1 MQMHL
6 GERARASV
14 SCNERGHQRQS
25 DGRNS
30 SGAIRGNQ
38 MDETHQRSSGVIRG
52 NQMDETH
59 LGERARLGARMPIVD
74 GIEGHVIPSA
84 AFQIRRG
91 RQRVA
96 CDACIL
102 HGGPPDEGGNQG
114 SSVLFS
120 AHQCSSVLFSARQC
134 SSVLVSAH
142 QCSSGLI
149 SAHQHAPSLA
159 LGNAAS
165 EALQHKLG
173 RLLAAAE
180 GEAMAGA
187 HVSTS
192 RSCNPAQRNP
202 AQGNQ
207 VQSSVIQRNRA
218 RSHLPRARRWPWR
231 TGYARE
237 AIRSAERR
245 SAVPF
250 DEPRSRTI
258 HSPDTARRSSA

>member
-1 MQMHL
+1 MAMQMHL

-120 AHQCSSVLFSARQC
+120 ARQC

-142 QCSSGLI
+142 QCSSVLI
-149 SAHQHAPSLA
+149 SAHQCSSVLISTHLPLRSAISAHQCSSVLISAHQGSSARTSPCARQCRVGSAAAQTRTPSGRCRGRGDGRGAREHIEELQSSATQSSARQSSAIKRNQAQSSEIAP
-159 LGNAAS
+159 
-165 EALQHKLG
+165 
-173 RLLAAAE
+173 AE
-180 GEAMAGA
+180 GEAMAVA
-187 HVSTS
+187 HGV
-192 RSCNPAQRNP
+192 
-202 AQGNQ
+202 
-207 VQSSVIQRNRA
+207 
-218 RSHLPRARRWPWR
+218 R
-231 TGYARE
+231 TRGH
-237 AIRSAERR
+237 
-245 SAVPF
+245 
-250 DEPRSRTI
+250 TLC
-258 HSPDTARRSSA
+258 

>member
-1 MQMHL
+1 
-6 GERARASV
+6 
-14 SCNERGHQRQS
+14 
-25 DGRNS
+25 
-30 SGAIRGNQ
+30 
-38 MDETHQRSSGVIRG
+38 
-52 NQMDETH
+52 MDETH

-114 SSVLFS
+114 SSVIISGSSVLIS
-120 AHQCSSVLFSARQC
+120 AHQG

-142 QCSSGLI
+142 QCSSARTFPCARQCRVG
-149 SAHQHAPSLA
+149 S
-159 LGNAAS
+159 
-165 EALQHKLG
+165 
-173 RLLAAAE
+173 AAAQTRTPS
-180 GEAMAGA
+180 GRCRGRGDGRGA
-187 HVSTS
+187 REHIEEL
-192 RSCNPAQRNP
+192 
-202 AQGNQ
+202 
-207 VQSSVIQRNRA
+207 QSSATQSSARQSSARQSSAIKRNQA

>member
-1 MQMHL
+1 MSL
-6 GERARASV
+6 
-14 SCNERGHQRQS
+14 
-25 DGRNS
+25 
-30 SGAIRGNQ
+30 
-38 MDETHQRSSGVIRG
+38 GVIRG

-120 AHQCSSVLFSARQC
+120 ARQC
-134 SSVLVSAH
+134 SSVLVSAL
-142 QCSSGLI
+142 QCSSVLI
-149 SAHQHAPSLA
+149 RAHQHAPPLA
-159 LGNAAS
+159 LGNQGSSVLIRAHQGSSARTS
-165 EALQHKLG
+165 PCARQCRVG
-173 RLLAAAE
+173 SAAAQTRTPS
-180 GEAMAGA
+180 GRCIGRGDGRGA
-187 HVSTS
+187 REHIEEL
-192 RSCNPAQRNP
+192 
-202 AQGNQ
+202 
-207 VQSSVIQRNRA
+207 QSSATQSSARQSSAIKRNRA

-250 DEPRSRTI
+250 DEPRSRTF

>member
-1 MQMHL
+1 
-6 GERARASV
+6 
-14 SCNERGHQRQS
+14 
-25 DGRNS
+25 
-30 SGAIRGNQ
+30 
-38 MDETHQRSSGVIRG
+38 
-52 NQMDETH
+52 MDETH

-102 HGGPPDEGGNQG
+102 HGGPPDEGG
-114 SSVLFS
+114 S
-120 AHQCSSVLFSARQC
+120 QCSSVLFSARQC

-149 SAHQHAPSLA
+149 STHLPLRSAISAHQCSSVLIRAHQGSSARTSPCARQCRVGS
-159 LGNAAS
+159 
-165 EALQHKLG
+165 
-173 RLLAAAE
+173 AAAQTRTPS
-180 GEAMAGA
+180 GRCRGRGDGRGA
-187 HVSTS
+187 REHIEEL
-192 RSCNPAQRNP
+192 
-202 AQGNQ
+202 
-207 VQSSVIQRNRA
+207 QSSATQSSARQSSARQSSAIKRNQA